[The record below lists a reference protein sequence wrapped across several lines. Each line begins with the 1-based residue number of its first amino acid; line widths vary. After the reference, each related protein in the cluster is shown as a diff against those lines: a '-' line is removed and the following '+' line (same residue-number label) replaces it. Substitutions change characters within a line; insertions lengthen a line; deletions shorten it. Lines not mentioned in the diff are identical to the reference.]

1 MIDGFEVFITLRKY
15 PKVSEI
21 GLILKINFYNSIV
34 ASGIR
39 RSKMFLTRNLLSKD
53 YNEMHLINI
62 HNKSIYRLNAEQH
75 FTYNFAE
82 AKSSGPYSIL
92 SPLF

>member
-1 MIDGFEVFITLRKY
+1 MSEV
-15 PKVSEI
+15 
-21 GLILKINFYNSIV
+21 GLILKINCYNSIV

-39 RSKMFLTRNLLSKD
+39 RSKMLLIRNLLAKD
-53 YNEMHLINI
+53 YNEMHLISI

-82 AKSSGPYSIL
+82 AKVFRSL
-92 SPLF
+92 